1 MITIGRLI
9 PTFTGKTGGP
19 YNHIMELTPELEKLG
34 VNTKVFTTSHI
45 SQVGRRRTQF
55 YEKKSDLFSIYKF
68 NSFLRFKE
76 YRISLS
82 LISYLLKE
90 AKNIDIFHSHAL
102 RSFQEDIGSIVCLI
116 KKKPLIITTHG
127 AISINWDYGDKIP
140 KVLHDI
146 SLGSLKK
153 KFLNAHFIAVARN
166 EIPIIQKYGIED
178 DRIHYIPHGINTE
191 LFKPTNSSD
200 LVKKYN
206 LEGKDIILYV
216 GRIAK
221 GKGVDIL
228 IKLLNLIVQ
237 KNQNAK
243 LLIVGEDSG
252 YSQIVNSLIQKYNLS
267 KYIIFTGFIPKI
279 NLPSYYSMS
288 DLVIYP
294 SRQEIF
300 GHVITEAGACEKA
313 VIGSDIM
320 GPSEIIDNYNTG
332 FTSNF
337 ENINELSELVLD
349 LLKDKERLK
358 VMGKSARKRVQ
369 SLYSWKKAAETHL
382 DLYKMVLNS
391 K

>member
-9 PTFTGKTGGP
+9 PTFTGNTGGP

-34 VNTKVFTTSHI
+34 VNTKVFTTSYI
-45 SQVGRRRTQF
+45 AQVGRRRTQF
-55 YEKKSDLFSIYKF
+55 FEKKSDLFSIYKF

-76 YRISLS
+76 YRISLG
-82 LISYLLKE
+82 LIRYLLKD
-90 AKNIDIFHSHAL
+90 AKNINIFHSHAL

-127 AISINWDYGDKIP
+127 SIGINWDYGDKIP

-146 SLGSLKK
+146 SLGYLKK

-178 DRIHYIPHGINTE
+178 DHIHYIPHGINTE

-237 KNQNAK
+237 KNKNVK

-252 YSQIVNSLIQKYNLS
+252 YSPIVNSLIQKYNIS

-279 NLPSYYSMS
+279 NLPSYYSMA

-320 GPSEIIDNYNTG
+320 GPSEIIDNHNTG

-337 ENINELSELVLD
+337 ENLDELSELVLD

-382 DLYKMVLNS
+382 DLYKMVLN
-391 K
+391 